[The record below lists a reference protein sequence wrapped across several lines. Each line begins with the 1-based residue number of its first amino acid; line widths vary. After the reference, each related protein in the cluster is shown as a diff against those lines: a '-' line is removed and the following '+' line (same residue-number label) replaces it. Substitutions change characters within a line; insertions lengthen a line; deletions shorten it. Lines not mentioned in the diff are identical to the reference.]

1 MIMSQNLP
9 LEEDRIDPFI
19 ASFTA
24 RISDIEIV
32 PTSTYRAQFNHQF
45 RFSDAARIAPYL
57 NDLGISHLY
66 ASPYLQARPKSLHGY
81 DICNHN
87 ALNPEIGSEA
97 DHADMIDALRRY
109 HLGHILDIV
118 PNHMGVTDN
127 RWWLDVLENGQN
139 SPFAHYFDIDW
150 HPIKKELSGKVLL
163 PVLGDQYGKVLEN
176 QDLKLVFSEG
186 AFWVTYYD
194 NRFPVSP
201 RTYPRILRHR
211 LGALEKEMEEDP
223 ENLQEYHG
231 ITLALLHLPSE
242 VQSDPKRIAEERRQ
256 IEWIKRRLSKLYR
269 GQERIRAFIDE
280 NVALLNGKKGDPRS
294 FDLLDQLL
302 NDQAY
307 RLSYWRVASDEI
319 NYRRFF
325 DVNELASIAM
335 QRKEVFE
342 ETHRLIFQLIRD
354 GKLDGLRIDHPDG
367 LYDPVDY
374 FRRLQKRCFVLC
386 GMRQVPEGTS
396 EEMKK
401 KVEEKLTEAADR
413 FLASRTRSGGR
424 LPYYVLVEKILSK
437 GERLPERWPVHGT
450 VGYEYLNAVNAL
462 FVDSRHAKRF
472 GEIYAGFIGT
482 KSRFSDIVYER
493 KKFIM
498 NTTMASEINVLSHQL
513 NRLSEKDRLSR
524 DFTLYSL
531 RDAIREVIAC
541 FPIYRTYITKFE
553 RLEEHDRKFIEM
565 AVTKAKQRS
574 PATDISIFDYVKRI
588 LLMQHPEYFTEE
600 DRMEQ
605 LAFVQKFQQC
615 TGPIMAK
622 GLEDTAF
629 YVYNRLVSLNEV
641 GGDPNTFGISVAD
654 FHAQNAERLERWPYS
669 MLTTSTHDTKRSEDV
684 RARINVLSEMP
695 DEWQAA
701 VTRWADL
708 NRAKKKEL
716 EGEPAPDA
724 NEEYLLYQTLL
735 GAWPLG
741 EPSPGEY
748 EAFIKR
754 IQAYMTKASK
764 EAKVNTSWISPNEAY
779 DQALS
784 AFIEAILDPARS
796 GPFLDDFRT
805 LQKKVAHFGMY
816 NSLSQVLL
824 KIASPGVP
832 DLYQGCELF
841 DFSLVD
847 PDNRRPVDY
856 PTRMRR
862 LEGLKKEMMSDV
874 PSPSLMDRLLR
885 EKEDGMIKL
894 FVTWRALNCRREH
907 RRLFLNGAYHLQ
919 EVIGPGKEH
928 LIVFSRR
935 WNKEQVVVA
944 APRFLSAWM
953 GERLED
959 PIGAVWEGTDLL
971 LDEAQ
976 AGAAYRNRLTGERVD
991 AARKNGKIVLPL
1003 ASVFKIFPLG
1013 LLIRE
1018 SATSESKSSD
1028 EFS

>member
-1 MIMSQNLP
+1 MSQDLP
-9 LEEDRIDPFI
+9 LAEERMDAFI
-19 ASFTA
+19 HSF
-24 RISDIEIV
+24 IEGLSDIEIV
-32 PTSTYRAQFNHQF
+32 PASTYRVQFNYRF
-45 RFSDAARIAPYL
+45 RFSDAAQIIPYL
-57 NDLGISHLY
+57 NDLGMTHLY

-97 DHADMIDALRRY
+97 DHAGMIDALRR
-109 HLGHILDIV
+109 HRLGHILDIV
-118 PNHMGVTDN
+118 PNHMGVTEN
-127 RWWLDVLENGQN
+127 QWWLDVLENGRN
-139 SPFAHYFDIDW
+139 SPFARYFDIDW

-176 QDLKLVFSEG
+176 QDLTLRFSEG
-186 AFWVTYYD
+186 AFRVAYYD
-194 NRFPVSP
+194 NRFPISP
-201 RTYPRILRHR
+201 RTYPKILRYR
-211 LGALEKEMEEDP
+211 LQGLEKEMDDDP

-231 ITLALLHLPSE
+231 ITLALLHLPTE
-242 VQSDPKRIAEERRQ
+242 VQSDPQRIAEERRQ
-256 IEWIKRRLSKLYR
+256 IEWIKRRLSKLYHA
-269 GQERIRAFIDE
+269 QEKIRKFIDA
-280 NVALLNGKKGDPRS
+280 NVALFNGKKGDPRS

-335 QRKEVFE
+335 ERKEVFE
-342 ETHRLIFQLIRD
+342 ETHRLIFQFIQE
-354 GKLDGLRIDHPDG
+354 GKLDGLRVDHPDG

-374 FRRLQKRCFVLC
+374 FRRLQKRCWVLR
-386 GMRQVPEGTS
+386 GMRAVPEGTP
-396 EEMKK
+396 EEVGK
-401 KVEEKLTEAADR
+401 KVGEKLAEEADR
-413 FLASRTRSGGR
+413 FLASRTRPGAR
-424 LPYYVLVEKILSK
+424 LPFYVIVEKILSK

-450 VGYEYLNAVNAL
+450 IGYEYLNAVNAL
-462 FVDSRHAKRF
+462 FVDSRQAKRF
-472 GEIYAGFIGT
+472 DEIYAGFIGT

-574 PATDISIFDYVKRI
+574 PATDISIFDYLKRI
-588 LLMQHPEYFTEE
+588 LLMQHPDYFTEE

-641 GGDPNTFGISVAD
+641 GGDPNTFGIPAAD
-654 FHAQNAERLERWPYS
+654 FHAQNAERLARWPYS

-684 RARINVLSEMP
+684 RARINVLCEMP

-701 VTRWADL
+701 ATRWADL
-708 NRAKKKEL
+708 NRSKKREL

-735 GAWPLG
+735 GAWPFG
-741 EPSPGEY
+741 EPSAGEY
-748 EAFIKR
+748 EELKKR

-796 GPFLDDFRT
+796 GPFLGDFRAF
-805 LQKKVAHFGMY
+805 QKKVAHFGIF
-816 NSLSQVLL
+816 NSLSQALL
-824 KIASPGVP
+824 KITSPGVP

-841 DFSLVD
+841 DLSLVD

-856 PTRMRR
+856 PARMRR
-862 LEGLKKEMMSDV
+862 LEGLKKEMMSDR
-874 PSPSLMDRLLR
+874 PSPSLIDRLLR
-885 EKEDGMIKL
+885 EKEDGTIKL
-894 FVTWRALNCRREH
+894 FTIWRGLNCRRER
-907 RRLFLNGAYHLQ
+907 RRLFLNGAYNPI
-919 EVIGPGKEH
+919 EGIGPAKEH
-928 LIVFSRR
+928 LIAFSR
-935 WNKEQVVVA
+935 KLDEEQAVVA
-944 APRFLSAWM
+944 APRFLLSWM
-953 GERLED
+953 GRRLED
-959 PIGAVWEGTDLL
+959 PIGTVWEGTALL
-971 LDEAQ
+971 LEEGQ
-976 AGAAYRNRLTGERVD
+976 AGVSYRNVLTGERVD
-991 AARKNGKIVLPL
+991 AERKNGKILLPL
-1003 ASVFKIFPLG
+1003 SSIFKTFPLG
-1013 LLIRE
+1013 LLIKQTGE
-1018 SATSESKSSD
+1018 
-1028 EFS
+1028 

>member
-1 MIMSQNLP
+1 MSQTPP
-9 LEEDRIDPFI
+9 LGEDRIDSFIRSFI
-19 ASFTA
+19 AQL
-24 RISDIEIV
+24 SDIETA
-32 PTSTYRAQFNHQF
+32 PTSTYRVQFNYQF
-45 RFSDAARIAPYL
+45 RFANAAQITPYL
-57 NDLGISHLY
+57 KDLGITHLY

-87 ALNPEIGSEA
+87 ALNPEIGGEA
-97 DHADMIDALRRY
+97 DHAAMIDALRRY

-118 PNHMGVTDN
+118 PNHMGVTEN
-127 RWWLDVLENGQN
+127 QWWLDVLENGQN

-150 HPIKKELSGKVLL
+150 HPIKKELRGKVLL

-176 QDLKLVFSEG
+176 QELKLVFSEG
-186 AFWVTYYD
+186 AFWVTYYE

-201 RTYPRILRHR
+201 RTYPRILRYR
-211 LGALEKEMEEDP
+211 LETLEEEMADDP

-231 ITLALLHLPSE
+231 ITLALLHLPTE
-242 VQSDPKRIAEERRQ
+242 IQSDPQRVTEERRQ
-256 IEWIKRRLSKLYR
+256 IGWIKRRLSKLDQA
-269 GQERIRAFIDE
+269 QEKIRRFIDA
-280 NVALLNGKKGDPRS
+280 NVALFNGQKGDPRS

-307 RLSYWRVASDEI
+307 RLSYWRVAADEI

-325 DVNELASIAM
+325 DVNELASISM
-335 QRKEVFE
+335 ERKEVFE
-342 ETHRLIFQLIRD
+342 ETHRLILQFIRE

-374 FRRLQKRCFVLC
+374 FRRLQKRCFVLR
-386 GMRQVPEGTS
+386 GMAEIPEETS
-396 EEMKK
+396 EEVKK
-401 KVEEKLTEAADR
+401 RVEEKLSEAADA
-413 FLASRTRSGGR
+413 FLGGRNRSGVR
-424 LPYYVLVEKILSK
+424 LPFYVIVEKILSK

-450 VGYEYLNAVNAL
+450 VGYEYLNTVNAL

-472 GEIYAGFIGT
+472 DEIYGAFNGR
-482 KSRFSDIVYER
+482 KSRFFDIVYER

-541 FPIYRTYITKFE
+541 FPIYRTYITKLE

-574 PATDISIFDYVKRI
+574 PATDVSIFDYVKRI
-588 LLMQHPEYFTEE
+588 LLMQYPEYFTEE
-600 DRMEQ
+600 DQREQ

-641 GGDPNTFGISVAD
+641 GGDPSTFGISVAD

-684 RARINVLSEMP
+684 RARINVLSEIP

-708 NRAKKKEL
+708 NRSKKVEL
-716 EGEPAPDA
+716 EGDPAPDA
-724 NEEYLLYQTLL
+724 NEEYLLYQTLI

-741 EPSPGEY
+741 DPSANEY
-748 EAFIKR
+748 QEFRSR

-764 EAKVNTSWISPNEAY
+764 EAKVNTSWISPNEEY

-784 AFIEAILDPARS
+784 AFIDAILDPVRS
-796 GPFLDDFRT
+796 NRFLEDFNDF
-805 LQKKVAHFGMY
+805 QKTVSHFGIF

-841 DFSLVD
+841 DLSLVD

-856 PTRMRR
+856 PARMRR
-862 LEGLKKEMMSDV
+862 LEEIKKEMISDL
-874 PSPSLMDRLLR
+874 PSPQLIDRLLR
-885 EKEDGMIKL
+885 EKENGLIKL
-894 FVTWRALNCRREH
+894 FVTWRALTCRREH
-907 RRLFLNGAYHLQ
+907 RRLFLNGAYLPH
-919 EVIGPGKEH
+919 EGIGPARAH
-928 LIVFSRR
+928 LVAFSRR
-935 WNKEQVVVA
+935 LNDEQVIVA
-944 APRFLSAWM
+944 APRFLVSLIDRS
-953 GERLED
+953 EV
-959 PIGAVWEGTDLL
+959 PIGGVWKGSRLL
-971 LDEAQ
+971 LDEQ
-976 AGAAYRNRLTGERVD
+976 AGASYRNVLTGERVD
-991 AARKNGKIVLPL
+991 TENEDGKVFLPL
-1003 ASVFKIFPLG
+1003 DQIFKTFPLG
-1013 LLIRE
+1013 LLVKQIK
-1018 SATSESKSSD
+1018 A
-1028 EFS
+1028 

>member
-1 MIMSQNLP
+1 MSQRAP

-19 ASFTA
+19 QSF
-24 RISDIEIV
+24 IQSLSDLEIA
-32 PTSTYRAQFNHQF
+32 PTSTYRVQFNYQF
-45 RFSDAARIAPYL
+45 RFPDAAQIIPYL
-57 NDLGISHLY
+57 NDLGITHLY

-87 ALNPEIGSEA
+87 ALNPEIGSET
-97 DHADMIDALRRY
+97 DHAEMIDALRRH

-118 PNHMGVTDN
+118 PNHMGVTEN
-127 RWWLDVLENGQN
+127 QWWLDVLENGRN
-139 SPFAHYFDIDW
+139 SPYAHYFDIDW

-163 PVLGDQYGKVLEN
+163 PVLGNQYGQVLES
-176 QDLKLVFSEG
+176 QDLQLRFSAG
-186 AFWVTYYD
+186 AFWITYYD

-201 RTYPRILRHR
+201 RSYPKILRYR
-211 LGALEKEMEEDP
+211 LDALEKEMEDDP
-223 ENLQEYHG
+223 ENIQEYHG
-231 ITLALLHLPSE
+231 ITLALLHLPVE
-242 VQSDPKRIAEERRQ
+242 IQSDPQRIAEERRQ
-256 IEWIKRRLSKLYR
+256 IDWIKRRLAKLYQ
-269 GQERIRAFIDE
+269 GEEKIRRFIDE
-280 NVALLNGKKGDPRS
+280 NVAFFNGKKGEPRS

-302 NDQAY
+302 NEQSY

-325 DVNELASIAM
+325 DVNELASISM
-335 QRKEVFE
+335 ERKEVFE
-342 ETHRLIFQLIRD
+342 ETHQLLFRLIRE
-354 GKLDGLRIDHPDG
+354 GKLDGLRVDHPDG
-367 LYDPVDY
+367 LFDPIDY
-374 FRRLQKRCFVLC
+374 FRRLQKRCWVLR
-386 GMRQVPEGTS
+386 GTARIPEGTP
-396 EEMKK
+396 EEVKK
-401 KVEEKLTEAADR
+401 KVEEKFAEAADR
-413 FLASRTRSGGR
+413 FLASRTRPGVR
-424 LPYYVLVEKILSK
+424 LPFYVVVEKILSK

-472 GEIYAGFIGT
+472 DQIYADFIGT

-498 NTTMASEINVLSHQL
+498 NTTMASEINVLSHRL

-541 FPIYRTYITKFE
+541 FPIYRTYITRFE
-553 RLEEHDRKFIEM
+553 RLEEHDRKFVEM

-574 PATDISIFDYVKRI
+574 PATDISIFDYLKRT
-588 LLMQHPEYFTEE
+588 LFLQYPEYFTEE
-600 DRMEQ
+600 DRREQ

-641 GGDPNTFGISVAD
+641 GGDPQTFGISAGD
-654 FHAQNAERLERWPYS
+654 FHKQNAERLERWPYS

-695 DEWQAA
+695 EEWQAA
-701 VTRWADL
+701 ATRWADL
-708 NRAKKKEL
+708 NRSKKVEI

-735 GAWPLG
+735 GAWPLRA
-741 EPSPGEY
+741 PSPNEY
-748 EAFIKR
+748 QEFKKR

-784 AFIEAILDPARS
+784 TFIEAILDPGS
-796 GPFLDDFRT
+796 STPFLEDFNDF
-805 LQKKVAHFGMY
+805 QKTVSHFGIF
-816 NSLSQVLL
+816 NSLSQTLL

-841 DFSLVD
+841 DLSLVD

-856 PTRMRR
+856 PLRIRR
-862 LEGLKKEMMSDV
+862 LEEIKKEMMSDL
-874 PSPSLMDRLLR
+874 PSPLLIQRLLR
-885 EKEDGMIKL
+885 EKEEGLIKL

-907 RRLFLNGAYHLQ
+907 RRLFLNGAYLPREAAGPAREHL
-919 EVIGPGKEH
+919 IAFSRRLNGEH
-928 LIVFSRR
+928 LIV
-935 WNKEQVVVA
+935 A
-944 APRFLSAWM
+944 APRLLVSLID
-953 GERLED
+953 RSED
-959 PIGAVWEGTDLL
+959 PIGAAWEGSDLL
-971 LDEAQ
+971 LEDEPS
-976 AGAAYRNRLTGERVD
+976 GVSYRNVLTGERVEGE
-991 AARKNGKIVLPL
+991 RENGKVRIPL
-1003 ASVFKIFPLG
+1003 ASIFQTFPLG
-1013 LLIRE
+1013 LLMEQI
-1018 SATSESKSSD
+1018 D
-1028 EFS
+1028 G

>member
-1 MIMSQNLP
+1 MSKNQP
-9 LEEDRIDPFI
+9 LDEDRIDPFI
-19 ASFTA
+19 DSFIA
-24 RISDIEIV
+24 RLSDIEIA
-32 PTSTYRAQFNHQF
+32 PTSTYRVQFNHRF
-45 RFSDAARIAPYL
+45 RFSDAAQIIPYL
-57 NDLGISHLY
+57 SDLGITHLY

-97 DHADMIDALRRY
+97 DHAGMIEAMRRH

-118 PNHMGVTDN
+118 PNHMGVTEN

-139 SPFAHYFDIDW
+139 SPFAYYFDIDW

-176 QDLKLVFSEG
+176 QDLKLLFSEG
-186 AFWVTYYD
+186 AFWVIYYD
-194 NRFPVSP
+194 NRFPISP
-201 RTYPRILRHR
+201 RTYPKILRYR
-211 LGALEKEMEEDP
+211 LEALEKEMDDDP
-223 ENLQEYHG
+223 ENLQEYYG
-231 ITLALLHLPSE
+231 ITLALLHLPTE
-242 VQSDPKRIAEERRQ
+242 IQSDPQRIAEERRQ
-256 IEWIKRRLSKLYR
+256 IEWIKRRLAKLYR
-269 GQERIRAFIDE
+269 TQEKIRQFIDE
-280 NVALLNGKKGDPRS
+280 NVTLFNGRKGDPRS

-302 NDQAY
+302 NEQAY

-342 ETHRLIFQLIRD
+342 ETHRLIFELIRD
-354 GKLDGLRIDHPDG
+354 RKLDGLRIDHPDG

-374 FRRLQKRCFVLC
+374 FRRLQKRCWVLR
-386 GMRQVPEGTS
+386 GMRAVPEGTT
-396 EEMKK
+396 EEVRK
-401 KVEEKLTEAADR
+401 KVGEKLAEAADR
-413 FLASRTRSGGR
+413 FLASRTRPGVR
-424 LPYYVLVEKILSK
+424 LPFYVLVEKILSK

-450 VGYEYLNAVNAL
+450 VGYEFLNAVNAL

-472 GEIYAGFIGT
+472 DEIYADFIGT
-482 KSRFSDIVYER
+482 RNRFSDIVYER

-588 LLMQHPEYFTEE
+588 LLMQPPEYFTEE

-622 GLEDTAF
+622 GMEDTAF

-641 GGDPNTFGISVAD
+641 GGDPQTFGVSVSD
-654 FHAQNAERLERWPYS
+654 FHRQNAERVERWPYS
-669 MLTTSTHDTKRSEDV
+669 MITTSTHDTKRSEDV

-695 DEWQAA
+695 DEWRGA

-708 NRAKKKEL
+708 NRSKKREL
-716 EGEPAPDA
+716 EGEVAPDA

-735 GAWPLG
+735 GAWPFG
-741 EPSPGEY
+741 EPSPSEY
-748 EAFIKR
+748 QEFVKR

-784 AFIEAILDPARS
+784 AFIEAILDPGQS
-796 GPFLDDFRT
+796 GPFLDDFRAF
-805 LQKKVAHFGMY
+805 QKKVAHFGIF

-841 DFSLVD
+841 DLSLVD

-856 PTRMRR
+856 PARMRR
-862 LEGLKKEMMSDV
+862 LEGLKKEIRSDL
-874 PSPSLMDRLLR
+874 PSPSLIDRLLR
-885 EKEDGMIKL
+885 EKEDGTIKL
-894 FVTWRALNCRREH
+894 FVTWRAMNYRRTH
-907 RRLFLNGAYHLQ
+907 HRLFLNGAYIPH
-919 EVIGPGKEH
+919 EVIGSAKEH
-928 LIVFSRR
+928 LVAFSRR
-935 WNKEQVVVA
+935 LNEAHLIA
-944 APRFLSAWM
+944 AVPRFLCSLM
-953 GERLED
+953 GPRLED
-959 PIGAVWEGTDLL
+959 PIGRVWEGTDLVL
-971 LDEAQ
+971 E
-976 AGAAYRNRLTGERVD
+976 GESSRVSYRNVLTGERVEAD
-991 AARKNGKIVLPL
+991 RRDGKILLPL
-1003 ASVFKIFPLG
+1003 DSIFKRFPLG
-1013 LLIRE
+1013 LLLGQE
-1018 SATSESKSSD
+1018 
-1028 EFS
+1028 

>member
-1 MIMSQNLP
+1 MMPQNQAFG
-9 LEEDRIDPFI
+9 ENEIEHYVQSFI
-19 ASFTA
+19 S
-24 RISDIEIV
+24 RLSDIELA
-32 PTSTYRAQFNHQF
+32 PASTYRAQFNHRF
-45 RFSDAARIAPYL
+45 RFSDAAQIAPYL

-97 DHADMIDALRRY
+97 EHAGMIDALRRY
-109 HLGHILDIV
+109 RLGQILDIV
-118 PNHMGVTDN
+118 PNHMGVTEN
-127 RWWLDVLENGQN
+127 QWWLDVLENGQN

-176 QDLKLVFSEG
+176 QDLKLVFLDG
-186 AFWVTYYD
+186 AFWVIYYD
-194 NRFPVSP
+194 NRFPISP
-201 RTYPRILRHR
+201 RTYPKILRYR
-211 LGALEKEMEEDP
+211 LEELEEEMAEDP

-231 ITLALLHLPSE
+231 ITLALLHLPTE

-256 IEWIKRRLSKLYR
+256 IEWIKRRLAKLYR
-269 GQERIRAFIDE
+269 GEEKIRRFIDA
-280 NVALLNGKKGDPRS
+280 NVALFNGKKGDARS
-294 FDLLDQLL
+294 FDSLDQLL

-342 ETHRLIFQLIRD
+342 ETHRLIFQFIRE
-354 GKLDGLRIDHPDG
+354 GKLDGLRVDHPDG

-374 FRRLQKRCFVLC
+374 FRRLQKRCFVLR
-386 GMRQVPEGTS
+386 GLGQIPEGMP
-396 EEMKK
+396 EEAKK
-401 KVEEKLTEAADR
+401 KAEERLGEAADR
-413 FLASRTRSGGR
+413 FLASRSRPGVR
-424 LPYYVLVEKILSK
+424 LPYYVVVEKILSK

-450 VGYEYLNAVNAL
+450 VGYEYLNAVNGL

-472 GEIYAGFIGT
+472 DEIYAGFIGT

-541 FPIYRTYITKFE
+541 FPIYRTYITKLE

-574 PATDISIFDYVKRI
+574 PATDISIFDYLKRI
-588 LLMQHPEYFTEE
+588 LLMQYPEYFTEE

-641 GGDPNTFGISVAD
+641 GGDPSTFGISVAD

-708 NRAKKKEL
+708 NRAKKRAL

-735 GAWPLG
+735 GAWPSG
-741 EPSPGEY
+741 EFSPNEY
-748 EAFIKR
+748 QEFKDR

-784 AFIEAILDPARS
+784 DFIEAILDPGRS
-796 GPFLDDFRT
+796 NPFLEEFIDF
-805 LQKKVAHFGMY
+805 QKTVSHFGIF

-841 DFSLVD
+841 DLSLVD

-856 PTRMRR
+856 PGRMRR
-862 LEGLKKEMMSDV
+862 LEAIKKEMMSDL
-874 PSPSLMDRLLR
+874 PPPPLIDRLLR
-885 EKEDGMIKL
+885 EKESGLIKL

-907 RRLFLNGAYHLQ
+907 RHLFLRGAYLPH
-919 EVIGPGKEH
+919 EGSGPAGEH
-928 LIVFSRR
+928 LIAFSRR
-935 WNKEQVVVA
+935 LDDEQVIVA
-944 APRFLSAWM
+944 APRLLVSLIDRS
-953 GERLED
+953 EV
-959 PIGAVWEGTDLL
+959 PIGAVWKGSHLL
-971 LDEAQ
+971 LDDEQ
-976 AGAAYRNRLTGERVD
+976 TGASYRNVFTGERVETQRD
-991 AARKNGKIVLPL
+991 DRKTLIPL
-1003 ASVFKIFPLG
+1003 DQIFQTFPLG
-1013 LLIRE
+1013 LLV
-1018 SATSESKSSD
+1018 KQKK
-1028 EFS
+1028 

>member
-1 MIMSQNLP
+1 MSQTP
-9 LEEDRIDPFI
+9 PFGKDRIDAFIQGFI
-19 ASFTA
+19 ARF
-24 RISDIEIV
+24 SDIEIA
-32 PTSTYRAQFNHQF
+32 PAATYRVQFNHQF
-45 RFSDAARIAPYL
+45 RFSDAAQIIPYL
-57 NDLGISHLY
+57 NDLGITHLY

-97 DHADMIDALRRY
+97 DHAGMVDALRR
-109 HLGHILDIV
+109 HDLGHILDIV
-118 PNHMGVTDN
+118 PNHMGVTEN
-127 RWWLDVLENGQN
+127 QWWLDVLENGQN
-139 SPFAHYFDIDW
+139 SPFARYFDIDW

-176 QDLKLVFSEG
+176 QELKLVFSEG
-186 AFWVTYYD
+186 AFWVTYYE
-194 NRFPVSP
+194 NRFPISP
-201 RTYPRILRHR
+201 RTYPRLLRHR
-211 LGALEKEMEEDP
+211 LEALETEMGDDP

-231 ITLALLHLPSE
+231 ITLALLHLPAE
-242 VQSDPKRIAEERRQ
+242 IQSDPQRIAEERRQ
-256 IEWIKRRLSKLYR
+256 IDWIKRRLAKLYQAE
-269 GQERIRAFIDE
+269 GKIRKFIDA
-280 NVALLNGKKGDPRS
+280 NVALFNGRKGDPRS

-302 NDQAY
+302 NDQSY

-335 QRKEVFE
+335 ERKEVFE
-342 ETHRLIFQLIRD
+342 ETHRLIFQFIRE
-354 GKLDGLRIDHPDG
+354 GKLDGLRVDHPDG

-374 FRRLQKRCFVLC
+374 FRRLQKRCFVLR
-386 GMRQVPEGTS
+386 GVRQIP
-396 EEMKK
+396 EEMP
-401 KVEEKLTEAADR
+401 EEERKRIEERLAEAADR
-413 FLASRTRSGGR
+413 FLESRTRPGVR
-424 LPYYVLVEKILSK
+424 LPYYVIVEKILSK

-450 VGYEYLNAVNAL
+450 VGYEFLNAVNAL

-472 GEIYAGFIGT
+472 DEIYANFNGRKG
-482 KSRFSDIVYER
+482 RFFDIVYER

-531 RDAIREVIAC
+531 RDAIREVIAS

-641 GGDPNTFGISVAD
+641 GGDPQTFGISMND

-669 MLTTSTHDTKRSEDV
+669 MLATSTHDTKRSEDV

-695 DEWQAA
+695 DAWQAA
-701 VTRWADL
+701 ATRWADL
-708 NRAKKKEL
+708 NRSKKSEL
-716 EGEPAPDA
+716 EGDPAPDA

-735 GAWPLG
+735 GAWPFG

-748 EAFIKR
+748 QEFVKR
-754 IQAYMTKASK
+754 IQAYMMKASK

-779 DQALS
+779 DQALT
-784 AFIEAILDPARS
+784 AFIEAILDPGRS
-796 GPFLDDFRT
+796 GPFLDDLRAF
-805 LQKKVAHFGMY
+805 QKKVAHFGIF
-816 NSLSQVLL
+816 NSLSQLLL
-824 KIASPGVP
+824 KITSPGVP
-832 DLYQGCELF
+832 DLYQGGELF
-841 DFSLVD
+841 DLSLVD

-856 PTRMRR
+856 PSRMRR
-862 LEGLKKEMMSDV
+862 LEGLKKEVLSDR
-874 PSPSLMDRLLR
+874 PSPLLIQRLLR
-885 EKEDGMIKL
+885 EKEEGTIKL
-894 FVTWRALNCRREH
+894 FVTWRAMNCRRAH
-907 RRLFLNGAYHLQ
+907 RRLFLNGAYIPH

-928 LIVFSRR
+928 LIAFSRKLNQER
-935 WNKEQVVVA
+935 VVVA
-944 APRFLSAWM
+944 APRFLSVWM
-953 GERLED
+953 DGRLDD
-959 PIGAVWEGTDLL
+959 PIGAVWEGVDLL
-971 LDEAQ
+971 LEGEEP
-976 AGAAYRNRLTGERVD
+976 GAAYLNVLTGERIE
-991 AARKNGKIVLPL
+991 AEEKNGKTVLPFH
-1003 ASVFKIFPLG
+1003 SIFKTFPLG
-1013 LLIRE
+1013 LLINQTK
-1018 SATSESKSSD
+1018 A
-1028 EFS
+1028 

>member
-1 MIMSQNLP
+1 MSNNLP
-9 LEEDRIDPFI
+9 LGDDRIDTFVQAFI
-19 ASFTA
+19 A
-24 RISDIEIV
+24 RLSDIEIA
-32 PTSTYRAQFNHQF
+32 PTSTYRIQFNYRF
-45 RFSDAARIAPYL
+45 RFSDAAQIIPYL
-57 NDLGISHLY
+57 NDLGVTHLY

-97 DHADMIDALRRY
+97 DHAGMIDALRRH

-118 PNHMGVTDN
+118 PNHMGVTEN
-127 RWWLDVLENGQN
+127 QWWLDVLENGRN

-163 PVLGDQYGKVLEN
+163 PVLGDQYGKVLES
-176 QDLKLVFSEG
+176 QDLKLVFSDG

-194 NRFPVSP
+194 NRFPISP
-201 RTYPRILRHR
+201 RTYSKILRYR
-211 LGALEKEMEEDP
+211 LEALEKQIEDDP

-231 ITLALLHLPSE
+231 ITLALLHLPVE
-242 VQSDPKRIAEERRQ
+242 IQTDPKRIAEERRQ
-256 IEWIKRRLSKLYR
+256 IDWIKRRLAKLYHE
-269 GQERIRAFIDE
+269 QVKIRRFIDE
-280 NVALLNGKKGDPRS
+280 NVALFNGEKGDPQS

-302 NDQAY
+302 NEQAY

-325 DVNELASIAM
+325 DVNELASISM
-335 QRKEVFE
+335 ERREVFE
-342 ETHRLIFQLIRD
+342 ETHRLIFQFIQER
-354 GKLDGLRIDHPDG
+354 KLDGLRVDHPDG

-374 FRRLQKRCFVLC
+374 FRRLQKRCLVLR
-386 GMRQVPEGTS
+386 GTMMIPEGTS
-396 EEMKK
+396 EEVRKR
-401 KVEEKLTEAADR
+401 VEEKLAGAADQ
-413 FLASRTRSGGR
+413 FLASRTQPGVR
-424 LPYYVLVEKILSK
+424 LPFYVVVEKILSK

-450 VGYEYLNAVNAL
+450 VGYEYLNGINAL
-462 FVDSRHAKRF
+462 FVESRHAKRF
-472 GEIYAGFIGT
+472 DEIYAGFIGG

-498 NTTMASEINVLSHQL
+498 NTTMASEINVLSHHL

-574 PATDISIFDYVKRI
+574 PATDISIFDYLRRI
-588 LLMQHPEYFTEE
+588 LLLQYPEYFTEE

-641 GGDPNTFGISVAD
+641 GGDPQTFGISVAD

-684 RARINVLSEMP
+684 RARINVLSEIP
-695 DEWQAA
+695 DAWQSAA
-701 VTRWADL
+701 TRWADL
-708 NRAKKKEL
+708 NRSKKKEL
-716 EGEPAPDA
+716 GGEPAPDA

-741 EPSPGEY
+741 DPSPNEY
-748 EAFIKR
+748 QEFKRR

-764 EAKVNTSWISPNEAY
+764 EAKVNTSWISPNEEY

-784 AFIEAILDPARS
+784 TFIEAILDPGRS
-796 GPFLDDFRT
+796 NRFLEDFRDF
-805 LQKKVAHFGMY
+805 QKTVSHFGIF

-841 DFSLVD
+841 DLSLVD

-856 PTRMRR
+856 PVRMRR
-862 LEGLKKEMMSDV
+862 LEEIKKEMMSDL
-874 PSPSLMDRLLR
+874 PSPHLIDRLVR
-885 EKEDGMIKL
+885 EKGNGFIKL
-894 FVTWRALNCRREH
+894 FVTWRGLTCRREH
-907 RRLFLNGAYHLQ
+907 RRLFLNGAYIPH
-919 EVIGPGKEH
+919 EGAGPAKEH
-928 LIVFSRR
+928 LIAFSRR
-935 WNKEQVVVA
+935 LNEEQVIVA
-944 APRFLSAWM
+944 VPRFLVFLIDRS
-953 GERLED
+953 ED
-959 PIGAVWEGTDLL
+959 PIGTVWKGSALL
-971 LDEAQ
+971 LDDEQ
-976 AGAAYRNRLTGERVD
+976 PGATYRNVLTGEWMETERD
-991 AARKNGKIVLPL
+991 NGKVFLPL
-1003 ASVFKIFPLG
+1003 DQIFKTFPLG
-1013 LLIRE
+1013 LLVKQKK
-1018 SATSESKSSD
+1018 T
-1028 EFS
+1028 